1 MFYQL
6 TDLMSLYLSR
16 YATAADLFKVIAK
29 ILAKAMKKLFS
40 LNLLRLWHFFSN
52 SRHSYIV

>member
-29 ILAKAMKKLFS
+29 ILAKAMNKLLS
-40 LNLLRLWHFFSN
+40 LQVLRL
-52 SRHSYIV
+52 

>member
-29 ILAKAMKKLFS
+29 VLAKAMNKLFS
-40 LNLLRLWHFFSN
+40 LNLLRL
-52 SRHSYIV
+52 